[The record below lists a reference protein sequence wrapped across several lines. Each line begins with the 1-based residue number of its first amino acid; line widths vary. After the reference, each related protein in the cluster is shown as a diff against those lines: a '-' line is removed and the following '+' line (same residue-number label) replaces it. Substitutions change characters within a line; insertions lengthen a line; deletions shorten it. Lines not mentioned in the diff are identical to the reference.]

1 MASVMNSM
9 ILFLLS
15 KPVRLQ
21 YHLRNSM
28 RNFSLLKPRN
38 ATTFP
43 SPNQFLR
50 PLTQHRNS
58 RSHPSFHSRHSGSP
72 RTPMSHHNGPSLQ
85 PSNGDCSSPRPYLG
99 WCQIC
104 VPTHQAPTIHQSRQH
119 QGLQTGAQLL
129 QGQTK
134 DVASPKSSP
143 LLALSSVKTT

>member
-1 MASVMNSM
+1 MASVMNFV

-58 RSHPSFHSRHSGSP
+58 RSQPSFHSRHSGSP

-85 PSNGDCSSPRPYLG
+85 PSNGDCSSPRLYLG

-104 VPTHQAPTIHQSRQH
+104 GTQGHSAKRCPLFLLVPTHQAPTIHQSRQH
-119 QGLQTGAQLL
+119 QA
-129 QGQTK
+129 
-134 DVASPKSSP
+134 PW
-143 LLALSSVKTT
+143 